1 MYPSPRGENP
11 NPGRPQ
17 DRTLQESLTVRLF
30 RVLAELVR
38 NAAKVSFVLFKIMVP
53 IIIVVKALQELGA
66 IEHVAAP
73 LGPVMEA
80 IGLPASLGLAW
91 LAAILSSIYA
101 GIAVFYTL
109 SAGGLSLDVG
119 QVTVFGVLLLF
130 AHNLL
135 VEGQVT
141 KRCGAS
147 FWGQNALRVFGGL
160 ACAFLL
166 HRIFV
171 AGGIFSGPARMLLAP
186 PEPQATLWGW
196 ALGEAWGLC
205 KIFFIILGLMALM
218 RLLGALGVTRL
229 LERILTPFLRLM
241 GIGPA
246 AATLTVAGMVM
257 GLVYGSGLIIH
268 ETQTGQVPK
277 KDVFAAVSL
286 MSLSHALIE
295 DTTLVG
301 LMGASLWGSLFA
313 RLVFSL
319 VAVAGLS
326 RIVAWRARRK
336 V

>member
-1 MYPSPRGENP
+1 VLG
-11 NPGRPQ
+11 
-17 DRTLQESLTVRLF
+17 
-30 RVLAELVR
+30 VLAELVR
-38 NAAKVSFVLFKIMVP
+38 DAARVSFVLFKVMVP
-53 IIIVVKALQELGA
+53 IILVVKALQELGA

-80 IGLPASLGLAW
+80 LGLPASLGLAW
-91 LAAILSSIYA
+91 LAVILSSIYA

-141 KRCGAS
+141 KRCGTS

-166 HRIFV
+166 HLIFSK
-171 AGGIFSGPARMLLAP
+171 GGFLSGPAPKLPA
-186 PEPQATLWGW
+186 PEPEASLWVW
-196 ALGEAWGLC
+196 ALGQVWYLC
-205 KIFFIILGLMALM
+205 TIFVIIFSLMALM
-218 RLLGALGVTRL
+218 RAMKALGLTRF
-229 LERILTPFLRLM
+229 LEWLLTPFLRLM
-241 GIGPA
+241 GIEPA

-268 ETQTGQVPK
+268 ETQTGQVPR

-295 DTTLVG
+295 DTILVG
-301 LMGASLWGSLFA
+301 LIGASLWGSLFA
-313 RLVFSL
+313 RLAFSL
-319 VAVAGLS
+319 AAVAGLN
-326 RIVAWRARRK
+326 RIVAWRAGRAA
-336 V
+336 